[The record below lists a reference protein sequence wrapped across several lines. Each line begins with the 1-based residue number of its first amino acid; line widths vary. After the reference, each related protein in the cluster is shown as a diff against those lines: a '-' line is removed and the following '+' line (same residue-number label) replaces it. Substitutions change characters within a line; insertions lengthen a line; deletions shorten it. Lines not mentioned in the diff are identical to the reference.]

1 MDTAAI
7 ITKAIANTY
16 RADIDRAQALFYLN
30 TARKEII
37 RDNDI
42 PRFYQYIENVALA
55 GGKFSPSALDIKSIK
70 AVESSKA
77 GRIELLDKI
86 SDYRTARII
95 YPDFTVAGDPL
106 HYLERGTEVII
117 LPQPAAGTTINVLAE
132 VWPSDLA
139 DSETA
144 GDILT
149 VEIPEI
155 LIYFV
160 TAEIFKD
167 KGEPDKFAQ
176 WRQDAQGLLNTYIE
190 RSLADEAHGAP
201 MFVKGYY

>member
-1 MDTAAI
+1 MDAATI
-7 ITKAIANTY
+7 ITKAVANTY

-86 SDYRTARII
+86 SDYRTARLR
-95 YPDFTVAGDPL
+95 YPDFTVTGDPL
-106 HYLERGTEVII
+106 YYLERGTEVII
-117 LPQPAAGTTINVLAE
+117 LPPPITGTTINVLAE

-139 DSETA
+139 DEAVS
-144 GDILT
+144 DILT
-149 VEIPEI
+149 TEIPEV

-167 KGEPDKFAQ
+167 KGEPEKFAQ
-176 WRQDAQGLLNTYIE
+176 WRQDAQGLLKTYIN
-190 RSLADEAHGAP
+190 RSIADEAHGAP
-201 MFVKGYY
+201 ICVKGYF

>member
-1 MDTAAI
+1 MNTNEI

-16 RADIDRAQALFYLN
+16 RADIDRTQVLFYLN
-30 TARKEII
+30 TVRKEII

-42 PRFYQYIENVALA
+42 PRFYQYIENVTLT
-55 GGKFSPSALDIKSIK
+55 GGKFLPSALNIKSIK

-86 SDYRTARII
+86 SDYRTARLI
-95 YPDFTVAGDPL
+95 YPDFTVTGDPL

-139 DSETA
+139 DSDTA
-144 GDILT
+144 SDILT

-167 KGEPDKFAQ
+167 KGEPEKFAQ